1 MLIRGPGA
9 WKRVEIAQ
17 KIAPGCPRG
26 VRESWKV
33 GKEIPLLQREKKKK
47 EKRKEKEAGLK
58 KSPCSRQGKV

>member
-26 VRESWKV
+26 VGESWKV
-33 GKEIPLLQREKKKK
+33 GKEIHVT
-47 EKRKEKEAGLK
+47 RKGHSKNK
-58 KSPCSRQGKV
+58 Q